1 MARSPLLPID
11 QAIATALTPFAPLA
25 AESVAIAEAA
35 GRTLAADV
43 TAHASQP
50 PFAASSMDGY
60 AVRAA
65 DTARCPATLKIVDEI
80 PAGKVSMVTIKP
92 GEATR
97 IFTGAPLPSGADAVV
112 MQENTERQGDTVVI
126 KEGVGVGRFVRPAGL
141 DFTAG
146 QVLVSAG
153 ARLDARHIAVAAAA
167 NWPTL
172 PVRRRPRIGILA
184 SGDELVLPGEPC
196 GPGQIVSSNS
206 LALAALIEAEGGAA
220 IDFGIARDTVTDLK
234 RVGEAALAAKLDLL
248 VTSGGA
254 SVGEHDLIQAAFG
267 ELGLDLE
274 FWRVAMRPG
283 KPLLYGKF
291 AGLPLL
297 GLPGNPVS
305 SLVCGYL
312 FLVPAIRRMLGR
324 TPERLPTIPAR
335 LGTALPENDERQEY
349 LRARLTEK
357 DGELVA
363 TPFANQDS
371 SMLSPLA
378 AADAFIIRP
387 PFAPPAA
394 VGDITAIIKL
404 S

>member
-11 QAIATALTPFAPLA
+11 QAIAAVLTPFAPLA

-43 TAHASQP
+43 TAHTSQP

-65 DTARCPATLKIVDEI
+65 DTARCPATLKIIDEI
-80 PAGKVSMVTIKP
+80 PAGRVSTVTIRP
-92 GEATR
+92 GEAAR
-97 IFTGAPLPSGADAVV
+97 IFTGAPLPAGADAVV

-126 KEGVGVGRFVRPAGL
+126 KEGVTVGRFVRPAGL

-220 IDFGIARDTVTDLK
+220 IDFGIARDTVADLK
-234 RVGEAALAAKLDLL
+234 RAGEAALAAKLDLL

-312 FLVPAIRRMLGR
+312 FLAPVIRRLLGR
-324 TPERLPTIPAR
+324 TPERLPTMPAR
-335 LGTALPENDERQEY
+335 LGAALPENDERQEY

-357 DGELVA
+357 NGDLVA

-394 VGDITAIIKL
+394 AGDMAAIIKL

>member
-1 MARSPLLPID
+1 M
-11 QAIATALTPFAPLA
+11 
-25 AESVAIAEAA
+25 
-35 GRTLAADV
+35 
-43 TAHASQP
+43 
-50 PFAASSMDGY
+50 
-60 AVRAA
+60 
-65 DTARCPATLKIVDEI
+65 
-80 PAGKVSMVTIKP
+80 
-92 GEATR
+92 
-97 IFTGAPLPSGADAVV
+97 
-112 MQENTERQGDTVVI
+112 
-126 KEGVGVGRFVRPAGL
+126 GRFVRPAGL

-146 QVLVSAG
+146 QVLVPAG
-153 ARLDARHIAVAAAA
+153 VRLDARHIAVAAAA

-172 PVRRRPRIGILA
+172 PVRRRPRVGIVA

-206 LALAALIEAEGGAA
+206 LALAALIAAEGGEA
-220 IDFGIARDTVTDLK
+220 IDFGIARDTVADLK

-324 TPERLPTIPAR
+324 APERLPTTPAR
-335 LGTALPENDERQEY
+335 LGVALPENDERQEY

-357 DGELVA
+357 DGDLVA
-363 TPFANQDS
+363 FPFANQDS

-387 PFAPPAA
+387 PLAPPAPA
-394 VGDITAIIKL
+394 GDKAAIIKF